1 MRRREFI
8 ALLGGGLAAWPPAAS
23 AQTVNRVRR
32 IGILSNLA
40 EGDVE
45 ATKRFDALK
54 LRLRELGWTEG
65 KNLQIDIR
73 FAYNDSERIRQAAA
87 ELVELAPDAIVSTT
101 STTTRAL
108 MTATKDVPIVA
119 AVSGDPVALGFT
131 KDLSHPSGNVTGFTT
146 FNDVLAAKRFEMLR
160 EIVPSMRMA
169 ALIWVPANP
178 QHALLEKQTKTASQ
192 TPGIELLSLP
202 IKDAND
208 IAPALAIARD
218 QHASAII
225 VAADPLTVA
234 NGRAIID
241 GCAALKLPAIHTFVS
256 EMKSG
261 ALMSYGIEPLDSY
274 RRSAEY
280 LDSLLKGKRI
290 ADLPFQEPTRFT
302 LAINLQTARLIGI
315 KVPPT
320 LLALADEVIE

>member
-8 ALLGGGLAAWPPAAS
+8 ALVGGGLAAWPPAAS

-40 EGDVE
+40 EGDAE
-45 ATKRFDALK
+45 AAKRYDALK

-178 QHALLEKQTKTASQ
+178 QHTLLEKQTKTASQ
-192 TPGIELLSLP
+192 TLGIELLSLP

-208 IAPALAIARD
+208 IAPALAVARD

-234 NGRAIID
+234 NSRAIIE

-256 EMKSG
+256 EMKGG